1 MLPSL
6 LPAFSLSV
14 SDEKRLA
21 DHERWK
27 GHVFDD
33 VSDSNYHFVSK
44 QNLNLYQL
52 RNKAPATVS
61 SAKKGYKYSK
71 TKGPSYG
78 QDNLNQYGNNKPN
91 CTDEGII

>member
-1 MLPSL
+1 
-6 LPAFSLSV
+6 V
-14 SDEKRLA
+14 SDEKRLV

-91 CTDEGII
+91 CTDEGNMIGLFKFLLIAAF